1 MSLAAALILA
11 AATASA
17 APPEAPS
24 GGSGVQL
31 ATAEARATI
40 VKAVVVRQ
48 SSGLQEDRD
57 APVPQIS
64 RRGGT
69 ILVEFE

>member
-17 APPEAPS
+17 SPPEAPG

-31 ATAEARATI
+31 ATAQVRATI

-48 SSGLQEDRD
+48 ASGIEQDRD
-57 APVPQIS
+57 APTPQIS
-64 RRGGT
+64 RRGQT
-69 ILVEFE
+69 VLVEFE